1 MRNIFD
7 SHAHY
12 DDSQFDLDREELL
25 GRGLPQAGVAGVVNM
40 AADLASCQTTW
51 ELTQRYDYFWG
62 AAGIHPEEARDLP
75 EDWLAQVKGWLK
87 KPKMVA
93 VG

>member
-12 DDSQFDLDREELL
+12 DDSQFALDREELL
-25 GRGLPQAGVAGVVNM
+25 GRGLPQAGVTGVVNM
-40 AADLASCQTTW
+40 AAALASCQTTW

-75 EDWLAQVKGWLK
+75 GRLACPVKGWLK
-87 KPKMVA
+87 KPKWWR
-93 VG
+93 

>member
-12 DDSQFDLDREELL
+12 DDSQFNPDREELL
-25 GRGLPQAGVAGVVNM
+25 GRGLPQAGVTEVVNM

-62 AAGIHPEEARDLP
+62 AAASTQRRQETCRKTGSPR
-75 EDWLAQVKGWLK
+75 
-87 KPKMVA
+87 
-93 VG
+93 